1 MAKVLIVTRH
11 NATVEWLKNTITS
24 DEADEMVV
32 TAHYTPGMA
41 QGFLYVVGIL
51 PINMVAELYAEGIR
65 YYQVTM
71 DVPEEFRG
79 KELSIEQMDE
89 FNARL
94 VQYRVEVV

>member
-11 NATVEWLKNTITS
+11 NATVEWLKSTMLDDDQI
-24 DEADEMVV
+24 VV

-41 QGFLYVVGIL
+41 EGFDYVVGIL
-51 PINMVAELYAEGIR
+51 PIQLVAELCTAGVR
-65 YYQVTM
+65 YYQTIM

-79 KELSIEQMDE
+79 KELTIEQMDQ

-94 VQYRVEVV
+94 VQYNVEVV